1 MAYKD
6 EYEVARLY
14 SEPAFMARVN
24 EQFEGDYELRFNMAP
39 PLFSKRD
46 PNTGQ
51 TIAQG
56 WSRGT
61 KREGEQEAVRDI
73 KERGDGK

>member
-1 MAYKD
+1 MIRRKTPRERYLLQFGLD
-6 EYEVARLY
+6 LSLY
-14 SEPAFMARVN
+14 ST
-24 EQFEGDYELRFNMAP
+24 GDGWGYEW
-39 PLFSKRD
+39 RD

-51 TIAQG
+51 RVAEG

-73 KERGDGK
+73 RERGYGK

>member
-1 MAYKD
+1 MRRKTARERYLLQFGLD
-6 EYEVARLY
+6 LSLLSTGDGWSYEW
-14 SEPAFMARVN
+14 
-24 EQFEGDYELRFNMAP
+24 
-39 PLFSKRD
+39 KD
-46 PNTGQ
+46 PNTGR

-73 KERGDGK
+73 RERGYGK